1 MKNRLMTEGLRK
13 QLPDLYAQDGAGDN
27 AVVYAR
33 YFSLSSDWEW
43 FATEFDGED
52 TFYGLVNGF
61 EPEFGYF
68 SLSEM
73 ERMRIKQLAGIP
85 AIERDITFRKTT
97 IKEIK
102 ERMNK

>member
-13 QLPDLYAQDGAGDN
+13 QLPDLYGQDDAGDN

-33 YFSLSSDWEW
+33 YFSLSSMWEW

-73 ERMRIKQLAGIP
+73 ERMRIKELAGIP

-97 IKEIK
+97 IKQIK
-102 ERMNK
+102 ERLGK

>member
-13 QLPDLYAQDGAGDN
+13 QLPDLYAQDSLGDD
-27 AVVYAR
+27 AVVYVR

-52 TFYGLVNGF
+52 TFFGLVNGF

-85 AIERDITFRKTT
+85 AIERDIYFKPAT